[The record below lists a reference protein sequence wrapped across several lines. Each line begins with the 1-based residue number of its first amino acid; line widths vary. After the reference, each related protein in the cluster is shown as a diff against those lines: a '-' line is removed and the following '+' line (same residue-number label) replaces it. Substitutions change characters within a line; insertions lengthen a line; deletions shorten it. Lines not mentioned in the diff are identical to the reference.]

1 MEQRHPEELAGRLE
15 TLLRSDD
22 DAALSA
28 AIIDVPPA
36 DVAAAVRHLEDDV
49 AADLLKRLPDGISA
63 DVLVE
68 LEETREDV
76 MEHMT
81 PAEIAEVVEEMHSDD
96 AADVVSE
103 LGEAKAGQVVRLLE
117 EEDRREIATLLA
129 YPEDSAGG
137 IMQLEV
143 VSVREDRTVQRAIEK
158 IRLAFHDVEN
168 DFYYVYVVDPA
179 GRLVGRLPLP
189 RLVVSGGEERVS
201 DLMEREIQSVTADTD
216 QEEVARIFRKYDL
229 PSVPVT
235 DRDGLLLGRITHDDV
250 VDVIHEEAAEDYS
263 RLAGTD
269 EEEFTEDSTFRK
281 AAIRLPWLVTGLMGG
296 VLSAV
301 VLSRYE
307 EHLAAMIALAFFV
320 PVIMAM
326 GGNVAIQ
333 SSAVMVRTLASGKM
347 SAREG
352 VRRLLRE
359 VGVSIITG
367 SVCAALIY
375 LVTWVWSGEQRLGIV
390 VGGSMLSIILIA
402 TSVGAIVPLTLDRM
416 KIDPALATG
425 PFVTTSNDILGII
438 IYLTLASWLLGA

>member
-1 MEQRHPEELAGRLE
+1 ML
-15 TLLRSDD
+15 
-22 DAALSA
+22 
-28 AIIDVPPA
+28 
-36 DVAAAVRHLEDDV
+36 
-49 AADLLKRLPDGISA
+49 
-63 DVLVE
+63 
-68 LEETREDV
+68 
-76 MEHMT
+76 
-81 PAEIAEVVEEMHSDD
+81 
-96 AADVVSE
+96 
-103 LGEAKAGQVVRLLE
+103 
-117 EEDRREIATLLA
+117 
-129 YPEDSAGG
+129 
-137 IMQLEV
+137 
-143 VSVREDRTVQRAIEK
+143 
-158 IRLAFHDVEN
+158 
-168 DFYYVYVVDPA
+168 
-179 GRLVGRLPLP
+179 
-189 RLVVSGGEERVS
+189 
-201 DLMEREIQSVTADTD
+201 
-216 QEEVARIFRKYDL
+216 
-229 PSVPVT
+229 
-235 DRDGLLLGRITHDDV
+235 
-250 VDVIHEEAAEDYS
+250 
-263 RLAGTD
+263 
-269 EEEFTEDSTFRK
+269 RK